1 MQERKLGELKT
12 LAHFLLFCRSGSTL
26 DEKKQEKGKVPHCD
40 PFPLHIGR
48 QRRPLKAFHGFR
60 KRNHWFAT
68 SFGGCTFGVQPVK
81 KIEYHQERRK
91 IMAVSKD
98 KERFVIYLYPE
109 TLEKI
114 KELYRADD
122 CHSRSQF
129 VEKALRFYIGH
140 LIAGDDASYLPTA
153 MLSNMKSIVAE
164 SENKISKM
172 LFKVAVELAMV
183 QNAFT
188 WSHKNIDEESMVEL
202 RQAVEN
208 EVKSVNGMF
217 DLEKAVEWQRESE

>member
-1 MQERKLGELKT
+1 M
-12 LAHFLLFCRSGSTL
+12 
-26 DEKKQEKGKVPHCD
+26 P
-40 PFPLHIGR
+40 
-48 QRRPLKAFHGFR
+48 
-60 KRNHWFAT
+60 
-68 SFGGCTFGVQPVK
+68 
-81 KIEYHQERRK
+81 
-91 IMAVSKD
+91 VSKE
-98 KERFVIYLYPE
+98 KVKFIVHLYPE
-109 TLEKI
+109 TLEKVN
-114 KELYRADD
+114 ELFQEAE
-122 CHSRSQF
+122 CKSRSQF
-129 VEKALRFYIGH
+129 IERAIRFYIGY
-140 LIAGDDASYLPTA
+140 LSANNEESYLPNA